1 MSLVTDAILEKINSL
16 IVVVNQTGNVE
27 YVSPSVKRIL
37 GFEPE
42 QLMGDGWWNLT
53 RNNVDDR
60 KSIIELTLQQLKQ
73 ESMLETVPQE
83 HLLKT
88 ATGSDCWILWNTSKG
103 PDNTLVGIGHDIT
116 DRKKAEMKL
125 MDKNSELIQ
134 HNKDMLD
141 SIKYA
146 SRIQEAILPDVQKIK
161 NAFKDAFV
169 LYQPKDVVSGD
180 YYFFYQ
186 RGNKAFVAA
195 VDCTGHGVPGALMS
209 FVANGALKEVIIKK
223 GIEEP
228 SEILY
233 ALDEELFLALSKS
246 KDGVISMDGMDV
258 AIGVFDFVEQT
269 FSYAGAFRPVLVV
282 RKAPSDLSEGE
293 ESQHASHTYSEGC
306 VGGSSSPSERSGG
319 AELIEME
326 ASRYP
331 IGFYADVQKV
341 FTAQTIDIKQNDA
354 FYFFTDGY
362 CDQFGGERKK
372 KFNRKQFKELL
383 LSAQDMEMS
392 EQEAYLQYVLL
403 NWRQEE
409 PQVDDIL
416 VMGIKF

>member
-16 IVVVNQTGNVE
+16 IVVVNKTGNVE
-27 YVSPSVKRIL
+27 YVSPSAKRIL

-53 RNNVDDR
+53 RDNVDDR

-180 YYFFYQ
+180 YYFFCQ

-223 GIEEP
+223 EIEEP

-282 RKAPSDLSEGE
+282 RDN
-293 ESQHASHTYSEGC
+293 
-306 VGGSSSPSERSGG
+306 
-319 AELIEME
+319 ELIEME

>member
-1 MSLVTDAILEKINSL
+1 MSLVTDAILEKLNSL
-16 IVVVNQTGNVE
+16 IVVVNPAGDVE
-27 YVSPSVKRIL
+27 YVSPSAKRIL

-42 QLMGDGWWNLT
+42 QLMGEGWWNLT
-53 RNNVDDR
+53 RDNVEDR
-60 KSIIELTLQQLKQ
+60 KSIKALTLQQMKQ
-73 ESMLETVPQE
+73 ESVLETVPQE
-83 HLLKT
+83 RLLKT
-88 ATGSDCWILWNTSKG
+88 AAGGERWILWNTSKG
-103 PDNTLVGIGHDIT
+103 PLNTLVGIGHDIT
-116 DRKKAEMKL
+116 DRKKAELKL
-125 MDKNSELIQ
+125 LEKNTELIQ

-141 SIKYA
+141 SIQYA

-209 FVANGALKEVIIKK
+209 FIANGALKEVIIKK
-223 GIEEP
+223 GVEEP

-233 ALDEELFLALSKS
+233 ALDEELFLALNKS
-246 KDGVISMDGMDV
+246 KDGVVSLDGMDV

-269 FSYAGAFRPVLVV
+269 FAYAGAFRPVLVL
-282 RKAPSDLSEGE
+282 RDN
-293 ESQHASHTYSEGC
+293 
-306 VGGSSSPSERSGG
+306 
-319 AELIEME
+319 ELIEME

-341 FTAQTIDIKQNDA
+341 FTTHTIDIKQNDA

>member
-1 MSLVTDAILEKINSL
+1 MSLVTDAILEKLNSL
-16 IVVVNQTGNVE
+16 IVVVNPSGYVE
-27 YVSPSVKRIL
+27 YVSPSAKRIL

-42 QLMGDGWWNLT
+42 HLVGEGWWNLT
-53 RNNVDDR
+53 RDNVEDR
-60 KSIIELTLQQLKQ
+60 QSIKALTLQQMKQ
-73 ESMLETVPQE
+73 EALLETAPQE
-83 HLLKT
+83 RLLKT
-88 ATGSDCWILWNTSKG
+88 ANGSERWILWNTSKG
-103 PDNTLVGIGHDIT
+103 PLNTLVGIGHDIT
-116 DRKKAEMKL
+116 DRKKAEL
-125 MDKNSELIQ
+125 QLLEKNTELLQ

-141 SIKYA
+141 SIQYA

-186 RGNKAFVAA
+186 QDNKAFVAA

-209 FVANGALKEVIIKK
+209 FIANGILKEVIIKK
-223 GIEEP
+223 RIENP
-228 SEILY
+228 AAILY
-233 ALDEELFLALSKS
+233 ALDEELALALDKENHTETH
-246 KDGVISMDGMDV
+246 DGMDV
-258 AIGVFDFVEQT
+258 SIGVFDFIEQT

-282 RKAPSDLSEGE
+282 RDN
-293 ESQHASHTYSEGC
+293 
-306 VGGSSSPSERSGG
+306 
-319 AELIEME
+319 ELIEME

-341 FTAQTIDIKQNDA
+341 FTTKTIDIKQNDA

-409 PQVDDIL
+409 AQVDDVL

>member
-1 MSLVTDAILEKINSL
+1 MSLVTDAILEKLNSL

-27 YVSPSVKRIL
+27 YVSPSAKKIL

-42 QLMGDGWWNLT
+42 QLMGEGWWNLT
-53 RNNVDDR
+53 RDNVDDR

-83 HLLKT
+83 RLLKT
-88 ATGSDCWILWNTSKG
+88 ATGGDRWILWNTSKG
-103 PDNTLVGIGHDIT
+103 PLNTLVGIGHDIT
-116 DRKKAEMKL
+116 DRKKAELKL
-125 MDKNSELIQ
+125 LEKNLELVQ

-141 SIKYA
+141 SIQYA
-146 SRIQEAILPDVQKIK
+146 SRIQEAILPDVEKIK

-209 FVANGALKEVIIKK
+209 FIANGALKEVIIKK
-223 GIEEP
+223 GVEEP

-233 ALDEELFLALSKS
+233 ALDEELFLALNKS
-246 KDGVISMDGMDV
+246 KDGVVSLDGMDV

-282 RKAPSDLSEGE
+282 RDN
-293 ESQHASHTYSEGC
+293 
-306 VGGSSSPSERSGG
+306 
-319 AELIEME
+319 ELIEME

-341 FTAQTIDIKQNDA
+341 FTTKTIDIKQNDA

>member
-1 MSLVTDAILEKINSL
+1 MSLVTDAILEKLNSL

-27 YVSPSVKRIL
+27 YVSPSAKRIL

-42 QLMGDGWWNLT
+42 QLMGKGWWNLT
-53 RNNVDDR
+53 RNTIDDR

-73 ESMLETVPQE
+73 ESLLETVPQE
-83 HLLKT
+83 RLLKT
-88 ATGSDCWILWNTSKG
+88 AAGGDRWILWNTSKG
-103 PDNTLVGIGHDIT
+103 PLNTLVGIGHDIT
-116 DRKKAEMKL
+116 DRKKAELKL
-125 MDKNSELIQ
+125 LEKNSELVQ

-141 SIKYA
+141 SIQYA

-209 FVANGALKEVIIKK
+209 FIANGALKEVIIKK
-223 GIEEP
+223 GVEEP

-233 ALDEELFLALSKS
+233 ALDEELFLALNKS
-246 KDGVISMDGMDV
+246 KDGVVSLDGMDV

-282 RKAPSDLSEGE
+282 RDN
-293 ESQHASHTYSEGC
+293 
-306 VGGSSSPSERSGG
+306 
-319 AELIEME
+319 ELIEME

-341 FTAQTIDIKQNDA
+341 FTTQTIDIKQNDA

-383 LSAQDMEMS
+383 LSAQEMEMS
-392 EQEAYLQYVLL
+392 EQEAYLQYVLK
-403 NWRQEE
+403 NWRQDE
-409 PQVDDIL
+409 PQTDDIL

>member
-1 MSLVTDAILEKINSL
+1 MSLVTDAILEKLNSL

-27 YVSPSVKRIL
+27 YVSPSAKRIL

-42 QLMGDGWWNLT
+42 QLLGEGWWNLT
-53 RNNVDDR
+53 RENIDERADI
-60 KSIIELTLQQLKQ
+60 KSLALQQLKQ
-73 ESMLETVPQE
+73 ESLLETVPYE
-83 HLLKT
+83 RLLKT
-88 ATGSDCWILWNTSKG
+88 ATGGDRWILWNTSKG
-103 PDNTLVGIGHDIT
+103 PLNTLVGIGHDIT
-116 DRKKAEMKL
+116 DRKKAELKL
-125 MDKNSELIQ
+125 LEKNTELIQ
-134 HNKDMLD
+134 HNKDIQD
-141 SIKYA
+141 SIQYA

-209 FVANGALKEVIIKK
+209 FIANGALKEVIIKK
-223 GIEEP
+223 GVEEP

-233 ALDEELFLALSKS
+233 ALDEELFLALNKS
-246 KDGVISMDGMDV
+246 KDGVVSLDGMDV

-269 FSYAGAFRPVLVV
+269 FAYAGAFRPVLVV
-282 RKAPSDLSEGE
+282 RDN
-293 ESQHASHTYSEGC
+293 
-306 VGGSSSPSERSGG
+306 
-319 AELIEME
+319 ELIEME

-331 IGFYADVQKV
+331 IGFYADITKV
-341 FTAQTIDIKQNDA
+341 FTTHTIDIKQNDA

-362 CDQFGGERKK
+362 CDQFGGEKMK
-372 KFNRKQFKELL
+372 KFNRKRFKELL

-392 EQEAYLQYVLL
+392 EQEAYLQYVIK
-403 NWRQEE
+403 NWRQDES
-409 PQVDDIL
+409 QTDDIL
-416 VMGIKF
+416 VMGIKL